1 MKFKGNLALF
11 ARLPFFPSIRLT
23 QALRRLQPKGTDGS
37 ACLGE
42 LIMAKKVNKDTLLV
56 PVDFTSYSEEALIFA
71 SNLAEKLETR
81 LLVLHVIHDPAE
93 APGFYVKKGKKKKF
107 LQSMEEAAEE
117 MMEEFLK
124 KMREANPDRI
134 PLKEAM
140 PLLVVGT
147 PVTRI
152 VEIAEK
158 KRACMIII
166 GSHGRTG
173 LSHLLVGSKAERV
186 VQLSPIPVTVVKSSK
201 KK

>member
-1 MKFKGNLALF
+1 
-11 ARLPFFPSIRLT
+11 
-23 QALRRLQPKGTDGS
+23 
-37 ACLGE
+37 
-42 LIMAKKVNKDTLLV
+42 MAKKGDQNILLV
-56 PVDFTSYSEEALIFA
+56 PVDFSSFSEEALFFA
-71 SNLAEKLETR
+71 SELAGKLAAQ

-93 APGFYVKKGKKKKF
+93 APGFYVQRGDKKKGKKKKMF

-117 MMEEFLK
+117 MMQKFLK
-124 KMREANPDRI
+124 KMRQAYPDQV
-134 PLKEAM
+134 PLKKAI

-158 KRACMIII
+158 KQARMIII

-186 VQLSPIPVTVVKSSK
+186 VRLSPIPVTVVKTSK
-201 KK
+201 KNKNELNCTKEIRNETDKMACI